1 MKNGKLIKRNWYQK
15 QCVLFFD
22 DMINGTDI
30 SFSDIL
36 LHQKLYE
43 SISVYGI
50 SYKTSKTIAY

>member
-1 MKNGKLIKRNWYQK
+1 MENQLKEIDIKNSACY
-15 QCVLFFD
+15 CFD

-30 SFSDIL
+30 NFSDIL
-36 LHQKLYE
+36 LHKKLYD